1 MTVELT
7 VIFNTVIEVAFGSKQ
22 KHIHRNLHP
31 ATGSHK
37 RRSYFGEGQI
47 QIQIQSL
54 HTGSAKEHDRD

>member
-37 RRSYFGEGQI
+37 RRSYFGEGQF
-47 QIQIQSL
+47 QIQSL
-54 HTGSAKEHDRD
+54 HTRSAKEHDRD